1 MSDKQLKD
9 RMTFLFNKLLGTKD
23 KNELKKIFGEAIN
36 LGMEYQHY
44 KDIEVIEEN
53 FFKNMR
59 K

>member
-9 RMTFLFNKLLGTKD
+9 RMTFLFNKLCAAKD
-23 KNELKKIFGEAIN
+23 KNESKKIFAEAIN

-53 FFKNMR
+53 FFKNMQ